1 MAHYG
6 TSCYQSGCRV
16 VEARA
21 GFRLAD
27 SVCYRSKLVSLFFPE
42 NLAASEALPRLCHNG
57 KLVAG
62 LAGGPAVYYA
72 AGMIL
77 QPIASGNL
85 CQQPLGHH
93 LVVERPEHILQLRQ
107 LLYVRPGLFP
117 RINAGKELSG
127 VA

>member
-6 TSCYQSGCRV
+6 TSCYQSGCR
-16 VEARA
+16 EAVDRER
-21 GFRLAD
+21 FKLAD
-27 SVCYRSKLVSLFFPE
+27 SVCYRFKPVSFIFPE
-42 NLAASEALPRLCHNG
+42 NPAASEALPRLCHNG

-77 QPIASGNL
+77 KPIASCNL
-85 CQQPLGHH
+85 CQQPLGHR

-107 LLYVRPGLFP
+107 LLYVRPGHFA